1 VDSSTLVFLSQQVWH
16 LSWFVGPLVLVF
28 FVLCAGIVWLSERS
42 RWKGSRWLRCLSGW
56 LLMPDPPNFQVG
68 LTVYLL
74 SVLAALAFGFIGGE
88 VLRYK
93 TSRSYRL
100 EILANYDP
108 LHALVRRISKSGEVL
123 DEQPWVFRTCPHE
136 TQPDFD
142 TGMIVNVV
150 YEVSSD
156 SNGECNTFTG
166 PKGSYI
172 AERDPLN
179 PKKFADFRA
188 PEWQGNH

>member
-1 VDSSTLVFLSQQVWH
+1 L
-16 LSWFVGPLVLVF
+16 
-28 FVLCAGIVWLSERS
+28 WLSVQPKWRNS
-42 RWKGSRWLRCLSGW
+42 KWLGFAASW
-56 LLMPDPPNFQVG
+56 LTSQDHEPKFQVG
-68 LTVYLL
+68 LTALVL
-74 SVLAALAFGFIGGE
+74 SVLAALILGFIGGE

-108 LHALVRRISKSGEVL
+108 LHALVRKISKSGEVL
-123 DEQPWVFRTCPHE
+123 GEPWVFRTCPHE

-142 TGMIVNVV
+142 TGMVVNVV

-156 SNGECNTFTG
+156 TQGECNTFTG
-166 PKGSYI
+166 PRGSYI

-179 PKKFADFRA
+179 PKKFADFREETWIGQQQK
-188 PEWQGNH
+188 PE